1 MTEELTASQKFIALN
16 NLKVDYDHWKSMSS
30 WTCHETIFIING
42 IDPEKALFDRS
53 QPQFPEDTLYGVGLD
68 LRYDVFIKI
77 EKQIKLIQR
86 AKNDGHLSDRNK
98 PITALS
104 WCFQEGI
111 EVPEECV
118 NAVKAQVD
126 KRAEWQAI
134 TENLRQSSEG
144 ETEDQADAPEA
155 GETKTENL
163 LRLIGLL
170 KDMIADEKV
179 IKALKKDSSFFSKQK
194 DLVQYIAGLYGEDH
208 PNKGLQVSKLNQIFS
223 EANKVLKADKEP

>member
-30 WTCHETIFIING
+30 WTCTETIFIING
-42 IDPEKALFDRS
+42 IDPVKALVKRS
-53 QPQFPEDTLYGVGLD
+53 LFLDLETLYGDGLTC
-68 LRYDVFIKI
+68 RYDVFIKI
-77 EKQIKLIQR
+77 EKQINLIGR

-98 PITALS
+98 PITALT
-104 WCFQEGI
+104 WCMQEGI

-134 TENLRQSSEG
+134 TEALRQNSEG
-144 ETEDQADAPEA
+144 ETEDQADAQKA

-170 KDMIADEKV
+170 KNMLADEKL
-179 IKALKKDSSFFSKQK
+179 IKDLTRDPTGFSKQK
-194 DLVQYIAGLYGEDH
+194 DLVQYISGLYAEDH
-208 PNKGLQVSKLNQIFS
+208 PNKGLQVSKLNQILS
-223 EANKVLKADKEP
+223 AANQVLKDDKEP